1 MGRVAAVPS
10 GCAPLTSRDEG
21 VDRGEAVGIVVAIG
35 YAHFVNRVG
44 HHAGSEAPDRRS
56 GLRPD
61 VQGDVAVQ
69 PRHRKT
75 DSVACD
81 RGLIAAF
88 PPPFQLV
95 DFIAR
100 RFLSVRCDRAVVE
113 VKGYV
118 AKRRVAGDGG
128 IGCFPP
134 HLVVP
139 VITTAALYVIAV
151 DVAGHRHRTGLL
163 AARRRLRRHGLECYF
178 FGACHNGILQLCD
191 GSHSTTFAVA

>member
-1 MGRVAAVPS
+1 MAVPLRK
-10 GCAPLTSRDEG
+10 GAWK
-21 VDRGEAVGIVVAIG
+21 V
-35 YAHFVNRVG
+35 
-44 HHAGSEAPDRRS
+44 RS
-56 GLRPD
+56 N
-61 VQGDVAVQ
+61 
-69 PRHRKT
+69 
-75 DSVACD
+75 D

-134 HLVVP
+134 HLVAP
-139 VITTAALYVIAV
+139 VITTVALYVIAV
-151 DVAGHRHRTGLL
+151 DVAGHHYRTGLL
-163 AARRRLRRHGLECYF
+163 GARRRLRRHRRSQCQGQRGDQRCGGEPGSNAIG
-178 FGACHNGILQLCD
+178 GARVIMEFSNCVMVLTLPPLPSLKQEKISNCD
-191 GSHSTTFAVA
+191 STK